1 MACVNSDGSLSS
13 SGLEL
18 LKLATEPVSPDTIS
32 RELGIPLFKVR
43 ASLREML
50 AAGLVVEKPAGY
62 QTTED
67 GLNKVGTVLA

>member
-50 AAGLVVEKPAGY
+50 AAGLVVERQAGY
-62 QTTED
+62 QTTEE
-67 GLNKVGTVLA
+67 GVAKLGTLMV